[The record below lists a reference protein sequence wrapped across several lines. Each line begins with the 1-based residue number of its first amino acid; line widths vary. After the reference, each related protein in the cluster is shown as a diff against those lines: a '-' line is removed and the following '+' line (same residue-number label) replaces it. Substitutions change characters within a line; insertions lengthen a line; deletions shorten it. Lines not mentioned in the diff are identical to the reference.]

1 MSRAVVSERVA
12 VIPDSKPRANLRSPV
27 PFLLLPAGLLIGI
40 LIVCSLLVIR
50 VSLGDRNDEWST
62 WSVAAYSQ
70 LANPRYIG
78 IVLDTI
84 WMALASAA
92 ITVVVAFPIALYM
105 TRTPSSF
112 MRRLV
117 LIAIMLPM
125 VVSLLV
131 QSFGWVAILGPDG
144 LLNQLLSAI
153 TGIERPLTLLFNRTG
168 VLLGLIQTTLPFAVL
183 PIAAALQSIPVE
195 LEEAAN
201 VLGAN
206 RIRTYRHVILPLSLQ
221 GILAGGILVFGF
233 NTGAFVV
240 PLLLG
245 GQKVTTIAIVIRDQM
260 GTLFNWPLGAA
271 LSVLLVILALGVQA
285 TNRLVAPPAQS
296 TGHSK

>member
-1 MSRAVVSERVA
+1 MSEVVVSEQVD
-12 VIPDSKPRANLRSPV
+12 VVPDGKLLVNRRSPI
-27 PFLLLPAGLLIGI
+27 PFLLLPAGMLIGV
-40 LIVCSLLVIR
+40 LIVCGLLVIR
-50 VSLGDRNDEWST
+50 ISLGDRNYEWST
-62 WSVAAYSQ
+62 WSAAAYSQ

-78 IVLDTI
+78 IIVDTI
-84 WMALASAA
+84 WMAVMSAA

-105 TRTPSSF
+105 TRTPSHV

-117 LIAIMLPM
+117 LIAVMLPM

-144 LLNQLLSAI
+144 LLNRLLSMA
-153 TGIERPLTLLFNRTG
+153 TGTERPLMLLFNRTG

-206 RIRTYRHVILPLSLQ
+206 RMRTYRHVILPLSLQ
-221 GILAGGILVFGF
+221 GMLAGGILVFGF

-245 GQKVTTIAIVIRDQM
+245 GQKVITIAIVIRDQM
-260 GTLFNWPLGAA
+260 GTLSNWPLGAA

-285 TNRLVAPPAQS
+285 TNRLVAPPAQP
-296 TGHSK
+296 TRH